1 MPYQGSK
8 PRGLKVQGR
17 SRQEIRAVSDRIRE
31 TLGLLLPRPDVQRF
45 LEHDLFDK
53 AGIVF
58 HVAEIDDM
66 GQNEALTF
74 PDRDEIHIRAD
85 VYDALVGG
93 DLRARFT
100 VIHEFAHWLLHPD
113 LGLARS
119 SPGSMHQFFEDSE
132 WQADAF
138 AAEFLMPADLLVKHC
153 RTAVQA
159 AAMFGV
165 SLDVAITRV
174 NVLRAEGLMRR

>member
-1 MPYQGSK
+1 MPYQGGK
-8 PRGLKVQGR
+8 PRGVKVHGR
-17 SRQEIRAVSDRIRE
+17 SRQEIRAISDRIRE
-31 TLGLLLPRPDVQRF
+31 TLNLLQPRLDVQRF
-45 LEHDLFDK
+45 LEHDLFAK

-58 HVAEIDDM
+58 HVAKPEEM
-66 GQNEALTF
+66 GKNEALTF

-85 VYDALVGG
+85 VYDALTRG

-100 VIHEFAHWLLHPD
+100 VVHEFAHWLLHPD
-113 LGLARS
+113 LGLGRS

-138 AAEFLMPADLLVKHC
+138 AAEFLMPKNLLVKHC

-165 SLDVAITRV
+165 SLDTAIVRV

>member
-1 MPYQGSK
+1 MPYQAATPKGV
-8 PRGLKVQGR
+8 KVHGR
-17 SRQEIRAVSDRIRE
+17 SRHKIRTISDGIRE
-31 TLGLLLPRPDVQRF
+31 TLGLFQPRLDVQRF
-45 LEHDLFDK
+45 LEHELFDK

-58 HVAEIDDM
+58 HVAEIDEM

-74 PDRDEIHIRAD
+74 PDRDEIYIRAD
-85 VYDALVGG
+85 VYDALVRG

-100 VIHEFAHWLLHPD
+100 VVHEFAHWLLHPD

-138 AAEFLMPADLLVKHC
+138 AAEFLMPADLLIKHC
-153 RTAVQA
+153 RTAVQVA
-159 AAMFGV
+159 ALFGV
-165 SLDVAITRV
+165 SLDAAIIRV